1 MRFMRLID
9 DGLPEIEIEPGKA
22 VVGPLS
28 SSSSVHRA
36 EEVGGSGGGVVQS

>member
-1 MRFMRLID
+1 MCLID

-28 SSSSVHRA
+28 SSSSSVHRA
-36 EEVGGSGGGVVQS
+36 EEVGGSGGRVVQS